1 MQWELTSLAV
11 YGAMDCCV
19 ILGKLMMMISA
30 TAFSTAFSHCSELWP
45 FPMQVKHLLSH
56 FRTDF
61 HTSMLVTFSHD
72 AGKCFPEQ

>member
-30 TAFSTAFSHCSELWP
+30 TAFSTAFFAL
-45 FPMQVKHLLSH
+45 
-56 FRTDF
+56 FRVVAF
-61 HTSMLVTFSHD
+61 SYAGETSSVTFQD
-72 AGKCFPEQ
+72 